1 MLDPK
6 LLRSDLESVAAKLN
20 RRGFDLDVAAFSALE
35 EKRKSL
41 QVETQN
47 LQNERNTRSKGIGK
61 AKAQGEDIQPLL
73 DEVAALGDKLNLKKR
88 LGPYKLKSRNS
99 HSVYP
104 IFLMSRCRMEKAKR
118 IMLRFVAGVIFL
130 NLTLSRKNISMS
142 PLARA
147 WILKW
152 LPN

>member
-73 DEVAALGDKLNLKKR
+73 DEVAALGDKLN
-88 LGPYKLKSRNS
+88 STDRNRGAHTGYTQYAS
-99 HSVYP
+99 
-104 IFLMSRCRMEKAKR
+104 
-118 IMLRFVAGVIFL
+118 
-130 NLTLSRKNISMS
+130 
-142 PLARA
+142 
-147 WILKW
+147 
-152 LPN
+152 